1 MDATTSF
8 EPGARAKVGSGKEQT
23 NEEVRSIP
31 DISDVRSADRREVSH
46 DAVIDGYIMEIFLSW
61 FLDAISES

>member
-31 DISDVRSADRREVSH
+31 EISDVRSADRREVSH
-46 DAVIDGYIMEIFLSW
+46 DVVIDGFMDIFLSW
-61 FLDAISES
+61 LLDAIDES